1 MIAMS
6 YNKYPKEMKE
16 AIIARMLEGDETVTD
31 IQRDTGVGINTLYRW
46 RDQAKHQ
53 KGLSATTKYK
63 NADKWSSQDKFMVV
77 LETAN
82 LTEIEFSE
90 YCREKGVYPEQV
102 KEWKEACINA
112 NDNARE
118 KNTKAGK
125 ELRAERKEKEK
136 LEKELA
142 RKEKALAEAAA
153 LLVYKACTELGIS
166 KRTYNRWKN
175 TDSDYIDKRT
185 ICARPEPANKL
196 TKEERQEILDICNT
210 EEFASKTP
218 SEIVPILADRGSYI
232 ASESTFYKVLKEA
245 KQLTHRGREQRKHK
259 RPISTHKATR
269 ANQVW
274 MWDITYLNGPIKGM
288 HYYLYMFSD
297 LYSRKIV
304 GWEVWESEDAKHAS
318 ELVKRIYRDEKIYIR
333 NMQKEPLVLHSDNGS
348 PMKGTTML
356 ETLYALG
363 ITPSKS
369 RPRVSNDNPYAE
381 SLFKTLKY
389 VPNFQPQGFAT
400 LTEARLWVKRFV
412 EWYNN
417 EHRHSGINY
426 VTPSQRHMG
435 LDQEVLRKRK
445 EVYEKAKERHPE
457 RWAKGTRAW
466 SFSEEEWLNPRQEAE
481 TKKEAKVS

>member
-1 MIAMS
+1 MS

-31 IQRDTGVGINTLYRW
+31 IQRDTGVGISTLYRW

-118 KNTKAGK
+118 K
-125 ELRAERKEKEK
+125 
-136 LEKELA
+136 
-142 RKEKALAEAAA
+142 
-153 LLVYKACTELGIS
+153 S
-166 KRTYNRWKN
+166 
-175 TDSDYIDKRT
+175 
-185 ICARPEPANKL
+185 
-196 TKEERQEILDICNT
+196 
-210 EEFASKTP
+210 
-218 SEIVPILADRGSYI
+218 
-232 ASESTFYKVLKEA
+232 
-245 KQLTHRGREQRKHK
+245 
-259 RPISTHKATR
+259 
-269 ANQVW
+269 
-274 MWDITYLNGPIKGM
+274 TYLNGPIKGM

-363 ITPSKS
+363 I
-369 RPRVSNDNPYAE
+369 
-381 SLFKTLKY
+381 
-389 VPNFQPQGFAT
+389 
-400 LTEARLWVKRFV
+400 
-412 EWYNN
+412 
-417 EHRHSGINY
+417 
-426 VTPSQRHMG
+426 M
-435 LDQEVLRKRK
+435 
-445 EVYEKAKERHPE
+445 
-457 RWAKGTRAW
+457 
-466 SFSEEEWLNPRQEAE
+466 
-481 TKKEAKVS
+481 